1 MPTDRT
7 DEKNFSTDPIM
18 EMCGAYMTM
27 LASQPEDCRDGVQA
41 MAAAVR
47 ELRQFFRELGGTA
60 PVGSDLMVLCST
72 VSSGLTTQ
80 VLEPHEERS
89 HARTG

>member
-1 MPTDRT
+1 MNDKENLS
-7 DEKNFSTDPIM
+7 DDPIM

-27 LASQPEDCRDGVQA
+27 LASQPEDCRDGSQA
-41 MAAAVR
+41 MVAAVR
-47 ELRQFFRELGGTA
+47 ELRQFFRELGATA

-80 VLEPHEERS
+80 VLEPYEERRN
-89 HARTG
+89 ARTS